1 MDPVL
6 SFIGKLG
13 PKESLSLKGLSLKLG
28 FLLAVTSMDRV
39 SEVVSHDLRVR
50 RFSPPNRLLLS
61 YIRPHKPITS
71 DTLGRRVKEVLARAG
86 IDTNIFKAHLVR
98 GASAT
103 AAHNKGASLEDILHL
118 ADWSTDS
125 MFRRFYYRP
134 THNPGP
140 ARSLVNT
147 PYE

>member
-1 MDPVL
+1 MQCLKEYETSTLPFRVVDP
-6 SFIGKLG
+6 
-13 PKESLSLKGLSLKLG
+13 
-28 FLLAVTSMDRV
+28 AR
-39 SEVVSHDLRVR
+39 
-50 RFSPPNRLLLS
+50 PNRLLLS

-71 DTLGRRVKEVLARAG
+71 DTLGRWVKEVLARAG

-103 AAHNKGASLEDILHL
+103 AAHNKGVSLEDILHL